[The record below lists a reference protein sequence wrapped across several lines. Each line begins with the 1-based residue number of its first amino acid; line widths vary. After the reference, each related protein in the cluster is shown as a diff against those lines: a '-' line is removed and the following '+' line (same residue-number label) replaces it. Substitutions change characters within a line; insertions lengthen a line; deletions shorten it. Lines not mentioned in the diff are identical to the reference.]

1 MMKSIVMLATAGAA
15 GIDVPW
21 WLTAPFALLLLLIAV
36 MPLTPPRAKHLW
48 DRYYMHAAVGLGLAV
63 VAYYL
68 GHAGADIVLATG
80 RDYFSFI
87 SLIGSLFVVAGGI
100 HLKVKGDATPFGNVA
115 FLAIGAVAA
124 NLIGTTGASMVLIRP
139 FIRMNKVRINAY
151 HVVFFIFIVSNCGG
165 SLTPI
170 GDPPLFLGY
179 LRGVPFF
186 WLIGHVAWQWLFT
199 VGAILAAFYAFDRRA
214 YRRVPPSVRAK
225 IEEHDTWRFEGG
237 RNVGWLLVV
246 IGAVFLPEKFFLR
259 ELVMLGAAAASY
271 RLTPKVVHAENHFAF
286 GPIREVAFLFAGIFL
301 TMMPALGYIDRH
313 GDELGVKQPIQYYFA
328 AGGLSSVL
336 DNAPT
341 YATFLRL
348 AEVTALQARP
358 ADFPAQPTGEAAVVR
373 GLIAHP
379 VDRKLVLAVSLG
391 AVFFGAMTY
400 IGNGPNFMVKAIAE
414 SAGVRVP
421 SFFGYIVKYSL
432 PILLPILALSGWLFL

>member
-1 MMKSIVMLATAGAA
+1 MNPIVPLATAGAT
-15 GIDVPW
+15 GPDIPL

-36 MPLTPPRAKHLW
+36 MPLTPPRVKHLW
-48 DRYYMHAAVGLGLAV
+48 DRYYVHAALGLGLAV

-68 GHAGADIVLATG
+68 CHEGGETVLDTSK
-80 RDYFSFI
+80 DYFSFI

-100 HLKVKGDATPFGNVA
+100 HLKVKGEATPFANVV
-115 FLAIGAVAA
+115 FLTIGAVAA

-139 FIRMNKVRINAY
+139 YIRMNKVRISAY

-186 WLIGHVAWQWLFT
+186 WLMGHVMPQWLFT
-199 VGAILAAFYAFDRRA
+199 NAAILAVFYALDRRS
-214 YRRVPPSVRAK
+214 YRRVPPGVRAK
-225 IEEHDTWRFEGG
+225 IEEHDTWRCEGG
-237 RNVGWLLVV
+237 SNLPWLVV
-246 IGAVFLPEKFFLR
+246 IVGAVFLPDKFFLR
-259 ELVMLGAAAASY
+259 ELVMLGAAVASY
-271 RLTPKVVHAENHFAF
+271 RFTPRVVHDENHFGF
-286 GPIREVAFLFAGIFL
+286 GPIKEVACLFAGIFL

-313 GDELGVKQPIQYYFA
+313 GDEFGVRHPHQYYFA

-348 AEVTALQARP
+348 AETTAIKAHP
-358 ADFPAQPTGEAAVVR
+358 ADFPAQPKGEAEVVKV
-373 GLIAHP
+373 LIGHP
-379 VDRKLVLAVSLG
+379 ADRKLVLAVSLG

-400 IGNGPNFMVKAIAE
+400 IGNGPNFMVKSIAE
-414 SAGVRVP
+414 SAGVKAP
-421 SFFGYIVKYSL
+421 TFFGYIVKYSL